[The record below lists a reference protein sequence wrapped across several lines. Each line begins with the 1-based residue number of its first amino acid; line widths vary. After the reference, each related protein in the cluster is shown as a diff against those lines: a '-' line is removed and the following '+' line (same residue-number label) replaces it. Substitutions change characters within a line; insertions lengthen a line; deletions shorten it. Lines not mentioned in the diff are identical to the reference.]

1 MPPEAE
7 PNTWDVLTLIAW
19 WNLYGLPALL
29 VGLALILAI
38 RQRNRVVAD
47 TRREPSEKNEA
58 HNALWRLK
66 VIRTIALI
74 HLGLAVRA
82 GIGLIQELLTLRV
95 QGIPQSFPVTG
106 IVIPAAALMV
116 DLVIGH
122 GLWRLRPWG
131 RWSAIVWDALVATI
145 TALVM
150 VWQWKFRVAVRPDQW
165 PDYLVADVLP
175 WYLLVVMLLPGTRSL
190 FAQAGEVLS
199 FAGEAL
205 PRTRLRR
212 LSWLW
217 LLAVLL
223 LVMVCSTLLV
233 DTTDWL
239 VRLLSEPME

>member
-1 MPPEAE
+1 MPAEAE
-7 PNTWDVLTLIAW
+7 PNTWDFLTLIAW

-29 VGLALILAI
+29 VVLALILAI

-47 TRREPSEKNEA
+47 TGREPSEKSQA
-58 HNALWRLK
+58 HDSLGRLK

-74 HLGLAVRA
+74 HLGLAVRRDRA
-82 GIGLIQELLTLRV
+82 RPGAVDLAL

-116 DLVIGH
+116 NLVIGH
-122 GLWRLRPWG
+122 GLWRLQSWG
-131 RWSAIVWDALVATI
+131 RWAAIVWDALAAI
-145 TALVM
+145 IMALVM
-150 VWQWKFRVAVRPDQW
+150 VWQWKFHVAVRPDQW

-190 FAQAGEVLS
+190 FEQAGEVLS
-199 FAGEAL
+199 SARKAL
-205 PRTRLRR
+205 PGTGLRR

-223 LVMVCSTLLV
+223 LIIVCSTLLV
-233 DTTDWL
+233 DATDWL
-239 VRLLSEPME
+239 VRLLSEPVE